1 LIKVNGHECAFG
13 TISIL
18 PFAWMTGFAEGKRL
32 DKSEWEI
39 AWNDSLSVGVPEMD
53 DEHRQF
59 ISRIN
64 ELNQAIIGCEDKTA
78 VQDRMYRM
86 LMEASEHFAHE
97 EQLLEKINYP
107 QFAAHSAKHA
117 ELSAKFALLMQEF
130 EETDISFV
138 WALKGLHLKQMLAEH
153 LLKDD
158 MQYRDFMRAPT

>member
-1 LIKVNGHECAFG
+1 LIKVNGHEYAFG

-18 PFAWMTGFAEGKRL
+18 LFAPMAGSAEGKHL
-32 DKSEWEI
+32 EKSEWEI

-64 ELNQAIIGCEDKTA
+64 ELNQAIIGCDDKAA
-78 VQDRMYRM
+78 VQHRMHRM
-86 LMEASEHFAHE
+86 LTQATEHFAHE
-97 EQLLEKINYP
+97 EQLLEKFNYP
-107 QFAAHSAKHA
+107 QLADHSAKHA
-117 ELSAKFALLMQEF
+117 ELTAEFARVMREF

-138 WALKGLHLKQMLAEH
+138 WALKGLHLKQMLVDH

-158 MQYRDFMRAPT
+158 MLYRDFMRAPT